1 MFAESS
7 KLISGFFAGKK
18 TPRRYLPKKNSA
30 PYAILIT
37 LYRWTFSCNPLNFAF
52 DISKKAMG
60 G

>member
-7 KLISGFFAGKK
+7 IMIAGFFAGKK
-18 TPRRYLPKKNSA
+18 APRRYLPKKNSA

-37 LYRWTFSCNPLNFAF
+37 LYRWTFSCGPLNFAF
-52 DISKKAMG
+52 DLSKKARG